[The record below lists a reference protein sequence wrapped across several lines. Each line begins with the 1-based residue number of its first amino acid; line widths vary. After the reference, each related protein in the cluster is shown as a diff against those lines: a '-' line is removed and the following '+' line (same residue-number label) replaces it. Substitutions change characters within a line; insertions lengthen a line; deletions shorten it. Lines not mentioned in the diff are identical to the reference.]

1 MFILKGNDFMYC
13 NQCGNLIPD
22 NGLFCTFC
30 GAKAEGNPSA
40 PTASVTKTEE
50 AAAFPAAV
58 AVHSPAAISENLF
71 ADGIIPAE
79 PTQDAPEKYYTT
91 KHIVLC
97 LVIAGIMAAA
107 AGVFAGLYYSLL

>member
-1 MFILKGNDFMYC
+1 MYC

-30 GAKAEGNPSA
+30 GAKAEGNA
-40 PTASVTKTEE
+40 AFAAKTEE
-50 AAAFPAAV
+50 AVFSPTPVAAHSSTAV
-58 AVHSPAAISENLF
+58 SEKLF
-71 ADGIIPAE
+71 NDEITSTE
-79 PTQDAPEKYYTT
+79 STQDIPEKYYTT

-107 AGVFAGLYYSLL
+107 AGVFAGLYFSLL